1 MNKIIKSLSVV
12 ALIGA
17 LSTSCNKQLD
27 TKPDAIK
34 SDFINF
40 DDIRAAR
47 AGAYDALQTPDPNN
61 LSITYYNNN
70 ASSGQSSGWSQ
81 LPDLM
86 GDDFIE
92 ALESLGNW
100 NQMSDYSFTSSSGVV
115 AGIYAAPYEV
125 IFRANKT
132 IEGLP
137 KYETGATLR
146 EAQRIKAEML
156 ALRAMAHFDAMRY
169 FAPDYGRNST
179 SLGVPYMDFAPS
191 LPLSTKPSRKTVKEN
206 YDAIFADLNQSLVNF
221 RLGGAPTGNTARIFI
236 DSTVVHAIR
245 ARVAYYAQD
254 WNEVIRSTD
263 IALSLRPIGNAGAFI
278 GAFQTTTE
286 ATPTSEVYWA
296 IPKDNFLNPGGATNG
311 PSPNYRIANAMR
323 DSIQNT
329 ANRFGTNAYTNTG
342 IIRFNVTGTGGFMR
356 TLSYKY
362 NGQRT
367 FKVFRAGEMLL
378 MRAEAK
384 ARTSNDAGAL
394 ADLNLLRTNRST
406 TAAIPGTETGA
417 ELLKSIATYRR
428 IELLSEGHRWF
439 DLKRTSRTFTRAEC
453 GIANGTRATTCSVS
467 ATAREWAFPMP
478 FNQIKLNENLV
489 QNAGW

>member
-1 MNKIIKSLSVV
+1 MNKLIKSIGLITI
-12 ALIGA
+12 IGA
-17 LSTSCNKQLD
+17 LGTACNKQID
-27 TKPDAIK
+27 TTPDAIK
-34 SDFINF
+34 SEYLTF
-40 DDIRAAR
+40 DDVRSAR
-47 AGAYDALQTPDPNN
+47 VGTYDALQ
-61 LSITYYNNN
+61 SASYYQN
-70 ASSGQSSGWSQ
+70 AAASGSASGWSQ

-86 GDDFIE
+86 GDDFVE

-100 NQMSDYSFTSSSGVV
+100 NAMSDYQFTSSTGVV
-115 AGIYAAPYEV
+115 AGIYSAPYEV

-132 IEGLP
+132 IESLP

-156 ALRAMAHFDAMRY
+156 ALRAMAHFDCMRY
-169 FAPDYGRNST
+169 FAPDFGRNST
-179 SLGVPYMDFAPS
+179 SLGVPYMDVAPA

-221 RLGGAPTGNTARIFI
+221 RLGGATTGNTARIFI
-236 DSTVVHAIR
+236 DSTVVYAIR

-254 WNEVIRSTD
+254 WAEVLRCTNV
-263 IALSLRPIGNAGAFI
+263 ALSLRPIGTAANFI
-278 GAFQTTTE
+278 AAFQTSSE
-286 ATPTSEVYWA
+286 ATPPTEVYWV

-311 PSPNYRIANAMR
+311 PSPNYRVANSMR
-323 DSIQNT
+323 DTIQNINT
-329 ANRFGTNAYTNTG
+329 RFGTNAYTNTG
-342 IIRFNVTGTGGFMR
+342 VIRFNVPGQGGVLR

-384 ARTSNDAGAL
+384 ARTSDDAGAL

-406 TAAIPGTETGA
+406 AVAIPGTETGA
-417 ELLKSIATYRR
+417 ELLKSIATFRR

-439 DLKRTSRTFTRAEC
+439 DLKRTTRTFTRAEC
-453 GIANGTRATTCSVS
+453 SVAAGSRATTCSVS
-467 ATAREWAFPMP
+467 ATAREWAFPIP
-478 FNQIKLNENLV
+478 FNERKLNENLV